1 MVTWDEYRERD
12 GVRGR
17 LTDQVRVVA
26 ASAQEASMRLM
37 RSLEAQGRNPFN
49 INAEPTDPPPWRQNI
64 APAATSN
71 ITNPLHQEP
80 TAGEPIPGSTL
91 DIQRQRQ
98 QDTQQRPLE
107 FTGRWLVRST
117 VTGETV
123 HTISGIGNVQADANR
138 HAERWAR
145 STGFDDGIEVVPEMG

>member
-1 MVTWDEYRERD
+1 
-12 GVRGR
+12 
-17 LTDQVRVVA
+17 
-26 ASAQEASMRLM
+26 M

-49 INAEPTDPPPWRQNI
+49 INAEPTDPPAWRQNI

-71 ITNPLHQEP
+71 ITNPLHREP
-80 TAGEPIPGSTL
+80 AAGEPMPGSTL

-98 QDTQQRPLE
+98 QATQQRPLE

-117 VTGETV
+117 RTGETV